1 MGPQAQQ
8 IRQRLL
14 KPQLWEVKM
23 ATTLNQMNIGSKA
36 SSKRI
41 EITYTSGDQDK
52 VAAETSAR
60 SIDQIIIDNTNGTAD
75 VYLRLYDVASGSV
88 TLGTTVP
95 DTILPC
101 PAGEDIEYTFH
112 PKNAWG
118 TAITANLT
126 TSTTAAAYVAVT
138 WTAYITMLT
147 TS

>member
-1 MGPQAQQ
+1 
-8 IRQRLL
+8 
-14 KPQLWEVKM
+14 M
-23 ATTLNQMNIGSKA
+23 ATTLNQISIGSKA

-60 SIDQIIIDNTNGTAD
+60 SIDQVIIDNTNGTAD

-95 DTILPC
+95 DAILPC
-101 PAGEDIEYTFH
+101 SAGESIEYSFH
-112 PKNAWG
+112 PGNAWG

-126 TSTTAAAYVAVT
+126 TSTTASAYVAVT
-138 WTAYITMLT
+138 WTAYITLLT
-147 TS
+147 SS